1 MKMIKT
7 KRKHGL
13 TNEGRQWATAV
24 DYRAKNK
31 KWLDYS
37 GKIALRVLSAI
48 DSTEGMNQT
57 KLAELMEVSPQQVS
71 KIVSGNENLTLETI
85 AKLSSALGVEL
96 IDFPKIK

>member
-1 MKMIKT
+1 MINT
-7 KRKHGL
+7 KRKSGL
-13 TNEGRQWATAV
+13 TAEGKQWATAV
-24 DYRAKNK
+24 DFRLKNK

-48 DSTEGMNQT
+48 DSTDGMNQK

-85 AKLSSALGVEL
+85 AKLSTALRIEL
-96 IDFPKIK
+96 LHFPRIK

>member
-1 MKMIKT
+1 MINT
-7 KRKHGL
+7 KRKSGL
-13 TNEGRQWATAV
+13 TAEGKQWATAV
-24 DYRAKNK
+24 DFRLKNK

-48 DSTEGMNQT
+48 DSTDGMNQK

>member
-1 MKMIKT
+1 MKMINT
-7 KRKHGL
+7 KRKTGL
-13 TNEGRQWATAV
+13 TAEGKQWATAV
-24 DYRAKNK
+24 DFRLKNK

-48 DSTEGMNQT
+48 DSTDGMNQK

-85 AKLSSALGVEL
+85 AKLSSALGFEL